1 MDARRTSIRRGARSA
16 LISAGAACLV
26 AVVAGSV
33 PGCATGGTGTGARAA
48 GSSGSAAALPP
59 AQELELAIADQRSG
73 RHEAA
78 ADRAAALLGRTDGLL
93 RDQAAYVAGVALL
106 DAGRL
111 SESERMLAVAR
122 RSGDQHLR
130 ARAEAASGLVHSA
143 RGRDREAIAAFDRA
157 WDDLGPRDRGRAAT
171 AAMAIATRTGDH
183 ALERRWAD
191 RRAGAVATI
200 SGGELGFADDRWR
213 DGWAIQ
219 VGAFSLRSLAET
231 AAERA
236 GRRIDR
242 GSFGDPRIIPR
253 WSPSGESELLYVVQF
268 GAFGSEAEAS
278 AAIRRHGWAEWI
290 VRESAG

>member
-1 MDARRTSIRRGARSA
+1 M
-16 LISAGAACLV
+16 AGAA
-26 AVVAGSV
+26 VVAIVVAMAGLS
-33 PGCATGGTGTGARAA
+33 GCATGSMSAGA
-48 GSSGSAAALPP
+48 GSGAERSAGFDSGLPP
-59 AQELELAIADQRSG
+59 AQELELAIADQRSD
-73 RHEAA
+73 RHDAA
-78 ADRAAALLGRTDGLL
+78 AARAAALLGRTDGLL

-122 RSGDQHLR
+122 RTSDSHLR
-130 ARAEAASGLVHSA
+130 ARAEAASGLVYSA
-143 RGRDREAIAAFDRA
+143 RGRDREAIAALDRA
-157 WDDLGPRDRGRAAT
+157 WDDLGPRDRGRAAS
-171 AAMAIATRTGDH
+171 AALVIATRTGDH

-191 RRAGAVATI
+191 RRSGAAAIV
-200 SGGELGFADDRWR
+200 SGGASGVGDDRWR

-242 GSFGDPRIIPR
+242 GSFGNPRIIPR
-253 WSPSGESELLYVVQF
+253 WSPSAQSELLYVVQF